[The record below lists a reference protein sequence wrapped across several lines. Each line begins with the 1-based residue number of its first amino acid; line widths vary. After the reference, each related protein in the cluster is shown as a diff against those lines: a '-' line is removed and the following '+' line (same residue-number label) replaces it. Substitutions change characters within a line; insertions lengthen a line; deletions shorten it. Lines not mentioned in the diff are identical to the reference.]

1 MSFKWPSECGI
12 ETEGKRAPARRREKE
27 GESADMFAGQVPFLF
42 SVGHLE
48 AHLPNGCFDSS
59 APAVS

>member
-1 MSFKWPSECGI
+1 
-12 ETEGKRAPARRREKE
+12 
-27 GESADMFAGQVPFLF
+27 MFVGQVPFLF